1 MLSSGKPG
9 YHQVGWASELGSAR
23 AAGLSLGQRF
33 DPPVAPR
40 PACSKLLLSVTRSHA
55 AVLVASRCLLAFQGT
70 VADCG
75 LASLSWSAVQ
85 IQGIGAG
92 FVPKVLKRELIDEVQ
107 RVTSQEA
114 VTMARRLATEEGLL
128 CGISSGAAVQA
139 AIRVAQRPENKGKM
153 VVVSGWLLIGV
164 AVQGLSLALRE
175 AANNWCMLSV
185 QAWPRLCPPLRS
197 TLLSVHSRLCAPP
210 APPWCRWCCRRL
222 ASGTCRPCCSTTSGA
237 GE

>member
-33 DPPVAPR
+33 DLPVAPR

-128 CGISSGAAVQA
+128 CGISSGAAIQA
-139 AIRVAQRPENKGKM
+139 AVEVAKRPENAGKL
-153 VVVSGWLLIGV
+153 VVSEMATNSLQLVQVEEGWCSSGRQRGRPGGV
-164 AVQGLSLALRE
+164 ASPGLDK
-175 AANNWCMLSV
+175 
-185 QAWPRLCPPLRS
+185 RLPMP
-197 TLLSVHSRLCAPP
+197 H
-210 APPWCRWCCRRL
+210 
-222 ASGTCRPCCSTTSGA
+222 
-237 GE
+237 